1 MCSIV
6 SCLKWVLSTHNS
18 VLLLSSYFGCNLCSY
33 CSRKCLSKCENVL
46 ITTIKSLS
54 IHDHRRIHI
63 SFCDITN
70 MADFW
75 GKLTPNPIEVN
86 GNRMEFC
93 HYFLTFPKNRYLN
106 HLNTFPE
113 HILTKFD

>member
-1 MCSIV
+1 M
-6 SCLKWVLSTHNS
+6 
-18 VLLLSSYFGCNLCSY
+18 
-33 CSRKCLSKCENVL
+33 
-46 ITTIKSLS
+46 
-54 IHDHRRIHI
+54 IHI
-63 SFCDITN
+63 SFRDVTN

-93 HYFLTFPKNRYLN
+93 RYFLTFPKNRYLN

-113 HILTKFD
+113 HILTKFDRNRTLLKCLIYHFLNHFSVIFSIFHLKMNNYDKLMDKNHNF

>member
-1 MCSIV
+1 M
-6 SCLKWVLSTHNS
+6 N
-18 VLLLSSYFGCNLCSY
+18 
-33 CSRKCLSKCENVL
+33 
-46 ITTIKSLS
+46 
-54 IHDHRRIHI
+54 RRIHI
-63 SFCDITN
+63 SFRDVTN

-93 HYFLTFPKNRYLN
+93 RYFLTFPKNRYLN

-113 HILTKFD
+113 HILTKFDRNRTLLKCLIYHFLSFFCYF